1 VKQIPIIDIFAGP
14 GGLSEGFGAV
24 NGQLKASPFKIA
36 LSIENDFYSWQTLS
50 LRHFYRQFLSNNCDI
65 PQEYYL
71 HLADKLDR
79 EELFG
84 TYPSEAEESLN
95 ASWQTTLGEVDEEEL
110 DLRIQRVVNEQTKWV
125 LIGGPPCQAY
135 SLAGR
140 SRNMGIR
147 DYIPEK
153 DKRHFLYKE
162 YLRILAK
169 HQPPLFV
176 MENVKGLLSSKLNGE
191 NLFAK
196 VLADLK
202 NPQNGNQNAKHCGYG
217 YKLYSLVVN
226 NKYPSPESFVVRTE
240 KFGIPQKRHRVII
253 IGIRDDIDSQSGIL
267 SECHNQTN
275 VKDVISGLPKIRS
288 RISRRNDNQSE
299 WTRNLLNVRRFK
311 WFREL
316 ESDLK
321 NRIDAT
327 LERQKTFDYER
338 SETSPYQKIA
348 KYGDWFMDSEL
359 LKVPNH
365 ESRGHM
371 KSDIHRYLF
380 VSTFGAVRGAS
391 PKLSDFPTSLL
402 PAHKNAVASALS
414 GKTFVDRF
422 RVQCNDQPSTTI
434 TCHISKD
441 GHYYIHPDPL
451 QCRSLTVREA
461 ARIQTFPDNYFFC
474 GPRTSQYIQ
483 VGNAVPPL
491 LAKQIAEIV
500 WDVLKELDL

>member
-1 VKQIPIIDIFAGP
+1 MKPIPIIDIFAGP

-24 NGQLKASPFKIA
+24 NGQLKVSPFKIA

-50 LRHFYRQFLSNNCDI
+50 LRHFFRQFQTNNYAI

-71 HLADKLDR
+71 HLAEKLGRD
-79 EELFG
+79 ELFKKF
-84 TYPSEAEESLN
+84 PKAAKEALN

-110 DLRIQRVVNEQTKWV
+110 DLRIQRAVGESKNWI

-140 SRNMGIR
+140 SRNMGIK
-147 DYIPEK
+147 DYVPEK
-153 DKRHFLYKE
+153 DKRHFLYRE

-169 HQPPLFV
+169 HQPPIFV

-191 NLFAK
+191 NLFEK

-202 NPQNGNQNAKHCGYG
+202 NPHNGNLTLPHCGHR
-217 YKLYSLVVN
+217 YKLFSLVVN
-226 NKYPSPESFVVRTE
+226 NFNPSPESLVVRSE
-240 KFGIPQKRHRVII
+240 KYGIPQKRHRVII
-253 IGIRDDIDSQSGIL
+253 IGIRDDIDAQPGTL
-267 SECHNQTN
+267 DECIEH
-275 VKDVISGLPKIRS
+275 VPIKHVISGLPKIRS
-288 RISRRNDNQSE
+288 RISGRIDNQSE
-299 WTRNLLNVRRFK
+299 WTKNLLNVKKFRWFK
-311 WFREL
+311 EL
-316 ESDLK
+316 DSDLK
-321 NRIDAT
+321 DKINET
-327 LERQKTFDYER
+327 LESQKAYNYEI
-338 SETSPYQKIA
+338 SKTSSYRKPD
-348 KYGDWFMDSEL
+348 KYDDWFIDRGLIE
-359 LKVPNH
+359 VPNH
-365 ESRGHM
+365 DSRSHM
-371 KSDIHRYLF
+371 KSDLHRYLF
-380 VSTFGAVRGAS
+380 VSTFGAVRGFS
-391 PKLSDFPTSLL
+391 PKLSDFPKSLL

-422 RVQCNDQPSTTI
+422 RVQRYDQPATTI

-441 GHYYIHPDPL
+441 GHYYIHPDPA

-461 ARIQTFPDNYFFC
+461 ARVQTFPDNYFFC

-491 LAKQIAEIV
+491 LARQIAEIV